1 VAVILDEHQE
11 RVLDTGSASS
21 ILIRRHHVF
30 EDAMKWYQ
38 RPDFDVSK
46 VIKVNF
52 PGEMMMD
59 LGGPRRDFFEKLI
72 GGLANSGLFEG
83 EEGHLLP
90 SPILSNLL
98 DKSVFQAGRMV
109 ASCICQ
115 GGPAPRL
122 FHPFI
127 EELISGKDIQ
137 PKLDDIP
144 RRDVKTMLKKVIHLV
159 PSAPNL

>member
-1 VAVILDEHQE
+1 MILDEHQE

-21 ILIRRHHVF
+21 ILIRRHHEF

-46 VIKVNF
+46 AIKVNF

-90 SPILSNLL
+90 SSILKNLL

-122 FHPFI
+122 FHP
-127 EELISGKDIQ
+127 LIVD
-137 PKLDDIP
+137 
-144 RRDVKTMLKKVIHLV
+144 
-159 PSAPNL
+159 